1 MTSVMADPGTVT
13 LLPPARRD
21 DAEGMTR
28 QQRTFE
34 DAVGGLAIDLAG
46 LHKSYGAIDAVA
58 GVDLQVAPGE
68 VVAILGPNGAGKST
82 TIDMLLGL
90 TRPDSGTAR
99 LFGRPPQSAV
109 AAGAVGAMLQTGG
122 LIRNLS
128 VEELVTVMASLYP
141 HPMPV
146 PEVLERTGLGHVAA
160 LATHKL
166 SGGQTQRVRFALSLV
181 SNPDLMVLDEPTV
194 GLDVDGRYAFWA
206 AVRGLAAQGRTV
218 AFATHYLEEAD
229 AFADRIVLMARG
241 RIVADAST
249 SEIKGMATTRT
260 IRATLPFV
268 LPAELE
274 QQPGVSRAERHGD
287 TVSLYSP
294 DSDAV
299 LRAFLSEYPQ
309 ARDIEVAG
317 SGLDA
322 AFRALTGDPGAEFT
336 DALQEVH

>member
-1 MTSVMADPGTVT
+1 MADPGTVT
-13 LLPPARRD
+13 LRPDGRRN
-21 DAEGMTR
+21 DAIGMTR

-46 LHKSYGAIDAVA
+46 LHKSYGAIEAVA
-58 GVDLQVAPGE
+58 GVGLQVAPGE

-90 TRPDSGTAR
+90 TRPDSGTVR
-99 LFGRPPQSAV
+99 LFGCPPESAV

-122 LIRNLS
+122 LIQNIS
-128 VEELVTVMASLYP
+128 VEELITMMASLYP
-141 HPMPV
+141 NPMPV
-146 PEVLERTGLGHVAA
+146 ADVLERAGLTGVAA
-160 LATHKL
+160 KTAQKL
-166 SGGQTQRVRFALSLV
+166 SGGQTQRVRFGLSLV

-194 GLDVDGRYAFWA
+194 GLDVEGRYDFWA

-218 AFATHYLEEAD
+218 VFATHYLEEAD

-241 RIVADAST
+241 RIVADGST
-249 SEIKGMATTRT
+249 SEIKGMATSRT
-260 IRATLPFV
+260 IRATLPDVDPAV
-268 LPAELE
+268 LER
-274 QQPGVSRAERHGD
+274 QRGVSRAERHGD
-287 TVSLYSP
+287 TVSLYSA

-317 SGLDA
+317 SGLDT
-322 AFRALTGDPGAEFT
+322 AFRALTGDPGTEVT
-336 DALQEVH
+336 GSLQEVH